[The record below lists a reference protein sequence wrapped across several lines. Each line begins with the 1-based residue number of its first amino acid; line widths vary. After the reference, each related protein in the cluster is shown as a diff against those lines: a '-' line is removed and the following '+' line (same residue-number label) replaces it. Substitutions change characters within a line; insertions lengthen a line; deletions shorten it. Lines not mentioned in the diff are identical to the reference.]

1 MEGFI
6 TLHGKDGYGRTT
18 NVLVNLENV
27 CEFREVGGETRIL
40 YRDNHNTISVIE
52 PISRIEGVI
61 GGDKK

>member
-40 YRDNHNTISVIE
+40 YRDKPNTVAVIE
-52 PISRIEGVI
+52 PVSHIKGVV
-61 GGDKK
+61 GCVK

>member
-40 YRDNHNTISVIE
+40 YSDKPNTVAVIE
-52 PISRIEGVI
+52 PVSHINGVV
-61 GGDKK
+61 